1 MQSLACVVVK
11 KLHDC
16 GFRVVRIRVDGFC
29 RVGGG
34 GEGFSSATAFGA
46 SRIKALALECKA
58 QRVLGLGVQG
68 LGFKV

>member
-34 GEGFSSATAFGA
+34 CVGLLSLAISRYEG
-46 SRIKALALECKA
+46 KD
-58 QRVLGLGVQG
+58 
-68 LGFKV
+68 

>member
-34 GEGFSSATAFGA
+34 VSGCCPWQYPDMKEKTESCWASKVGSSA
-46 SRIKALALECKA
+46 
-58 QRVLGLGVQG
+58 
-68 LGFKV
+68 